1 VPHVE
6 DLEKYWVGCMQRGE
20 AWKERVMDV
29 WIAEGGKRT
38 ESTPVVERSRWEYPI
53 KGLAWVRSW
62 MLWRCKS
69 RFRVLQQE
77 IGSTRISSLIADPF
91 GPCSQWLSSRKESQP
106 DLRSVKR
113 LQPRRR

>member
-20 AWKERVMDV
+20 AWKERVMNV
-29 WIAEGGKRT
+29 WVAEGGKRT
-38 ESTPVVERSRWEYPI
+38 ESTPVVEGSRWEYPI

-113 LQPRRR
+113 LQPQRR